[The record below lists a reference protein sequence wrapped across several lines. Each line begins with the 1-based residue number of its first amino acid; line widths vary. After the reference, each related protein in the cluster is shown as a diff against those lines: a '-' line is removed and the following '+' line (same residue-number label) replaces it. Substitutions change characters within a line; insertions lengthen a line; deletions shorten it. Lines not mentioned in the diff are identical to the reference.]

1 MFPGRIGKKMLGIL
15 KVLGEGM
22 VMVQTDKSFTVSTV
36 FRMCRR
42 PEVQK
47 LISNPK
53 FFWFGVFQPWD
64 LSMQTLRWIRPSV
77 TAHGGVI
84 MSCCFCLKWVWTVS
98 WPVWC
103 CVCRDLLRLGGTLP
117 GHNRKSPDNSQEIIR
132 QQMSQTLPIRVW
144 TAAKQRIQNE

>member
-53 FFWFGVFQPWD
+53 FF
-64 LSMQTLRWIRPSV
+64 
-77 TAHGGVI
+77 
-84 MSCCFCLKWVWTVS
+84 
-98 WPVWC
+98 
-103 CVCRDLLRLGGTLP
+103 
-117 GHNRKSPDNSQEIIR
+117 
-132 QQMSQTLPIRVW
+132 
-144 TAAKQRIQNE
+144 